1 MTFGRWTQAGS
12 RNHVLG
18 GSSDHQTGRGTFGG
32 YYVQSFRQLTYS
44 TYTMLFITSLLAIN
58 KVDISHE
65 RAAVLWPVHKRDF
78 STKFLFKLHVYLFS
92 YNFCITSK
100 NFRLC
105 DIMQI
110 SMSVEFQLHTVH
122 VQYMKHAITSVLKA
136 TFRVNLN

>member
-1 MTFGRWTQAGS
+1 
-12 RNHVLG
+12 
-18 GSSDHQTGRGTFGG
+18 
-32 YYVQSFRQLTYS
+32 
-44 TYTMLFITSLLAIN
+44 MLFITSLLAIN

-92 YNFCITSK
+92 YNFCIMSK

-122 VQYMKHAITSVLKA
+122 VQYMKHTITSVLKA